1 MSRGVEVREG
11 CREIEGKREIERRE
25 IEGRERGEREKL
37 LLISIYIE
45 GEAETG

>member
-25 IEGRERGEREKL
+25 IEGRERGEREV
-37 LLISIYIE
+37 IVDINIHRGGS
-45 GEAETG
+45 